1 MIISKTKGKRILL
14 VHDLCDHNTL
24 DESALDKLSNVLG
37 EHEIEVLTATTA
49 FDAEMMIVA
58 DPMIQAILLDWDL
71 AEDNTH
77 QAAKDVLNKL
87 RSRAENVPVFLF
99 ADRADV
105 ADIPLEVLKE
115 TSDFIWLYEDTANFI
130 AGRIEAAI
138 DTYLKNL
145 LPPMFKALAK
155 FSQVHEYS
163 WHTPGHTGGTA
174 FMKALAK
181 ICSAAIYRS
190 LSASLVLCL
199 IIPDRS
205 VPVKNMPLK
214 YSALI
219 VPIML
224 PTVLLPLTE

>member
-99 ADRADV
+99 ADRAYG
-105 ADIPLEVLKE
+105 ADIPLEV
-115 TSDFIWLYEDTANFI
+115 
-130 AGRIEAAI
+130 
-138 DTYLKNL
+138 
-145 LPPMFKALAK
+145 
-155 FSQVHEYS
+155 
-163 WHTPGHTGGTA
+163 
-174 FMKALAK
+174 
-181 ICSAAIYRS
+181 
-190 LSASLVLCL
+190 
-199 IIPDRS
+199 
-205 VPVKNMPLK
+205 
-214 YSALI
+214 
-219 VPIML
+219 
-224 PTVLLPLTE
+224 

>member
-1 MIISKTKGKRILL
+1 
-14 VHDLCDHNTL
+14 
-24 DESALDKLSNVLG
+24 
-37 EHEIEVLTATTA
+37 
-49 FDAEMMIVA
+49 MMIVA

-174 FMKALAK
+174 FMKAPAGRAYFDFFGENLFRSDLSISVGELGSLLDHSGPIGASEKYAAK
-181 ICSAAIYRS
+181 VFGAHRTLS
-190 LSASLVLCL
+190 L
-199 IIPDRS
+199 IHI
-205 VPVKNMPLK
+205 
-214 YSALI
+214 
-219 VPIML
+219 
-224 PTVLLPLTE
+224 

>member
-145 LPPMFKALAK
+145 LPPMFKALAN
-155 FSQVHEYS
+155 SLRCMNI
-163 WHTPGHTGGTA
+163 PGI
-174 FMKALAK
+174 L
-181 ICSAAIYRS
+181 R
-190 LSASLVLCL
+190 V
-199 IIPDRS
+199 IP
-205 VPVKNMPLK
+205 
-214 YSALI
+214 A
-219 VPIML
+219 
-224 PTVLLPLTE
+224 VLLL

>member
-1 MIISKTKGKRILL
+1 MPKTYLYFI
-14 VHDLCDHNTL
+14 
-24 DESALDKLSNVLG
+24 
-37 EHEIEVLTATTA
+37 
-49 FDAEMMIVA
+49 
-58 DPMIQAILLDWDL
+58 
-71 AEDNTH
+71 
-77 QAAKDVLNKL
+77 
-87 RSRAENVPVFLF
+87 

-174 FMKALAK
+174 FMKST
-181 ICSAAIYRS
+181 CRT
-190 LSASLVLCL
+190 CL
-199 IIPDRS
+199 F
-205 VPVKNMPLK
+205 
-214 YSALI
+214 
-219 VPIML
+219 
-224 PTVLLPLTE
+224 

>member
-1 MIISKTKGKRILL
+1 M
-14 VHDLCDHNTL
+14 
-24 DESALDKLSNVLG
+24 
-37 EHEIEVLTATTA
+37 
-49 FDAEMMIVA
+49 
-58 DPMIQAILLDWDL
+58 
-71 AEDNTH
+71 
-77 QAAKDVLNKL
+77 
-87 RSRAENVPVFLF
+87 
-99 ADRADV
+99 
-105 ADIPLEVLKE
+105 KE

-174 FMKALAK
+174 FMKAPAGRAYFDFFGENLF
-181 ICSAAIYRS
+181 RS
-190 LSASLVLCL
+190 DLSISVGELGSLL
-199 IIPDRS
+199 DHSGRS
-205 VPVKNMPLK
+205 VPVKNMLLK